1 MSRTRIALEPWQIS
15 TEVEVTIPFHD
26 VDMMAVAWH
35 GHYFRYIELARC
47 ALLDLIDYNYPQ
59 MEASGYLWPI
69 IDTRM
74 KYLAPLRFGQRVRVR
89 ATLTEY
95 QNRLKIDY
103 LLSDTASGTRT
114 SKGYSI
120 QVAVSKASGE
130 MCLASPQVLLDK
142 LGVSQ

>member
-1 MSRTRIALEPWQIS
+1 
-15 TEVEVTIPFHD
+15 
-26 VDMMAVAWH
+26 AVAWH

-103 LLSDTASGTRT
+103 LLSDAVSGTRT